1 MCNVPMESRVG
12 NIESIQKNVYNI
24 QVFKYLLFS
33 FRLVY
38 LASDL
43 MGGFPLSVP
52 QQFLLLSA

>member
-1 MCNVPMESRVG
+1 MESRVG
-12 NIESIQKNVYNI
+12 NIKRIQKNVYNI

-33 FRLVY
+33 FQLVY